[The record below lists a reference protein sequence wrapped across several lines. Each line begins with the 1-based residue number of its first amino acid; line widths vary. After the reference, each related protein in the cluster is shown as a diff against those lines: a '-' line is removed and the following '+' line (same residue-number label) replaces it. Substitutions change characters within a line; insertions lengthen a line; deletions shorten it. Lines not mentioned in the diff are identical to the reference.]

1 MIEIFLGIIFA
12 TQLII
17 FYKLNKRIMTAEEK
31 LAEYAAEINT
41 ETTRIADLIQEL
53 INQAQAGT
61 LDLDELVAGL
71 QPSVDGLKAVGRSE

>member
-1 MIEIFLGIIFA
+1 MIILLLIIILA
-12 TQLII
+12 TQLIT

-61 LDLDELVAGL
+61 LDLNELVAGL
-71 QPSVDGLKAVGRSE
+71 QPSVDGLKAVGRS

>member
-1 MIEIFLGIIFA
+1 
-12 TQLII
+12 
-17 FYKLNKRIMTAEEK
+17 MTAEEK

-71 QPSVDGLKAVGRSE
+71 QPSVDGLKAVGRS